1 MAAATDD
8 VPAQD
13 PTPATDPAETVDPD
27 QDPIPE
33 IDNDLTEETMMMML
47 LDRFLEKIL
56 LLIREIE
63 EEGRGLDL
71 DLPERKEMI
80 GDEIGLIADLMN
92 GGIESLRGSGG
103 VDLLVMI
110 LGIDRCDDWIF
121 EIEMDGK

>member
-13 PTPATDPAETVDPD
+13 PTPATDPVETVDPD

-33 IDNDLTEETMMMML
+33 IDIDLTEETMMMML
-47 LDRFLEKIL
+47 LDRSLEKIL

-80 GDEIGLIADLMN
+80 EDEIGLIADLMN

-110 LGIDRCDDWIF
+110 LGIDRCNDCV

>member
-8 VPAQD
+8 VPDQD
-13 PTPATDPAETVDPD
+13 PTPATDPVETVDPD

-56 LLIREIE
+56 LIREIE

-71 DLPERKEMI
+71 LERKEMI
-80 GDEIGLIADLMN
+80 GDEI
-92 GGIESLRGSGG
+92 
-103 VDLLVMI
+103 
-110 LGIDRCDDWIF
+110 
-121 EIEMDGK
+121 

>member
-71 DLPERKEMI
+71 PERKEMI
-80 GDEIGLIADLMN
+80 EDEIGLIADLMN
-92 GGIESLRGSGG
+92 GGIESLRGRGG
-103 VDLLVMI
+103 VDLLVTI
-110 LGIDRCDDWIF
+110 LGIDRCNDWIF

>member
-1 MAAATDD
+1 MVGGVGLKWRRDRGSMAAATDN
-8 VPAQD
+8 V
-13 PTPATDPAETVDPD
+13 PD
-27 QDPIPE
+27 QDPTPE

-56 LLIREIE
+56 LIREIE

-71 DLPERKEMI
+71 LERKEMI

-92 GGIESLRGSGG
+92 GGIENLRESGG

-110 LGIDRCDDWIF
+110 PGI
-121 EIEMDGK
+121 